1 VYFQNMFQLYRKKP
15 VLVLQDQDQV
25 RMHIV
30 VLVHQDLLF
39 DLKREYHHL
48 MPIDKDV
55 DIISEL

>member
-1 VYFQNMFQLYRKKP
+1 MFQLYRKIP

-25 RMHIV
+25 RMYIV

-39 DLKREYHHL
+39 DLKQEYHHL

-55 DIISEL
+55 DIILEL